1 MNISEHTKEPA
12 DDCNRRGGAER
23 RFGVRR
29 SAAPVNLTS
38 DINVERRAR
47 ERRCS
52 QRRVEDHPRLLC
64 PDCVEPLQYEA
75 ALSWALPGTY
85 TVDAGYCPSC
95 ARRFLRDRETGLY
108 DGMSW

>member
-1 MNISEHTKEPA
+1 VDIAAQSKEQP
-12 DDCNRRGGAER
+12 DDNNRRSGVER
-23 RFGVRR
+23 RFASRR
-29 SAAPVNLTS
+29 SATGSVTYAG
-38 DINVERRAR
+38 VERRSR
-47 ERRCS
+47 DRRVR
-52 QRRVEDHPRLLC
+52 QRRVEDLPRLLC

>member
-1 MNISEHTKEPA
+1 VDIAAHSKEQQ
-12 DDCNRRGGAER
+12 DDSNRRGGVER
-23 RFGVRR
+23 RFTSRR
-29 SAAPVNLTS
+29 SAAGSVTYAG
-38 DINVERRAR
+38 VERRSR
-47 ERRCS
+47 ERRVR

-64 PDCVEPLQYEA
+64 PECVEPLQYEA